1 MLLKNYNK
9 NEQDM
14 LHKLKLI
21 LADPAKSLWV
31 HPTLGAVFAVV
42 FSLIAKLGVYLF
54 SSHAVPNISVDTLS
68 DLLNIIASSM
78 LAVTTFSLSIMVSA
92 LASSSNSAT
101 PRARL
106 LIMADDTARIAIASF
121 IAAFIYSVIA
131 KIALSLEY
139 YGVQGRFILF
149 ISTILVLMYIIF
161 TLIRWVHTLSQLG
174 SLGDAI
180 QRIEKVAVSSLA
192 RYRAQP
198 NLGACHAAPTSVPI
212 FCVESPATAYICDID
227 LQRLNQIAAEQQLH
241 IHLAA
246 RPGKFVALAQSI
258 LEIYSSR
265 DLAPD
270 LRQELQQQL
279 STCLLIEHN
288 RRYEQDPRLG
298 LLVMSEVGQRAMSAS
313 INDPAT
319 AISVLNALTRVIIDT
334 KAWAETLPEFEHL
347 SIVPMDEE
355 AWIESIFAPIARDSV
370 NNLEINQRL
379 LKCLALIAQYAPER
393 SLQQAARQQAQQ
405 VLQRALLHLTQ
416 ALDQQ
421 RLQQCFDAAFKKIP

>member
-1 MLLKNYNK
+1 
-9 NEQDM
+9 M
-14 LHKLKLI
+14 LHKIKLI
-21 LADPAKSLWV
+21 LANPAKSLWV

-54 SSHAVPNISVDTLS
+54 ASDAVPNISVDTLS

-106 LIMADDTARIAIASF
+106 LIMADGTARIAIASF

-180 QRIEKVAVSSLA
+180 QRIEDVATSSLA

-198 NLGACHAAPTSVPI
+198 NLGAIHAGPTRQADFEVL
-212 FCVESPATAYICDID
+212 SPVTAYICDID
-227 LQRLNQIAAEQQLH
+227 LQTLNHIAAEQQLH
-241 IHLAA
+241 VHIAA
-246 RPGKFVALAQSI
+246 RPGKFVALQQTILQVYRVNPLDQDSI
-258 LEIYSSR
+258 HK
-265 DLAPD
+265 
-270 LRQELQQQL
+270 LQQQL
-279 STCLLIEHN
+279 MACVLLEQN

-319 AISVLNALTRVIIDT
+319 AISVLNALTRVILDT
-334 KAWAETLPEFEHL
+334 QALQEELPEFEHL
-347 SIVPMDEE
+347 SNVPLDEAE
-355 AWIESIFAPIARDSV
+355 WIDSIFAPIARDSV

-379 LKCLALIAQYAPER
+379 IKCLALIAQYAPEVG
-393 SLQQAARQQAQQ
+393 LQQAAAVQAQEI
-405 VLQRALLHLTQ
+405 LERALAHLSLK
-416 ALDQQ
+416 LDQQ
-421 RLQQCFDAAFKKIP
+421 RLQQCFDEAFQKIP

>member
-1 MLLKNYNK
+1 
-9 NEQDM
+9 M
-14 LHKLKLI
+14 LHKMKLL
-21 LADPAKSLWV
+21 LADPAKSLWI

-54 SSHAVPNISVDTLS
+54 SSDAIPNISVDTLS

-180 QRIEKVAVSSLA
+180 QRIENVAINSLA
-192 RYRAQP
+192 CYRTQP
-198 NLGACHAAPTSVPI
+198 NLGASHKCPTGLPSFSVL
-212 FCVESPATAYICDID
+212 SPATAYICNID
-227 LQRLNQIAAEQQLH
+227 LQALNHIAAEHKIHVH
-241 IHLAA
+241 IVA
-246 RPGKFVALAQSI
+246 RPGKFVALEHSI
-258 LEIYSSR
+258 LDVYSTQVLS
-265 DLAPD
+265 LE
-270 LRQELQQQL
+270 LIEQLQQQL
-279 STCLLIEHN
+279 GACVLIENN

-334 KAWAETLPEFEHL
+334 KPLDEALPEFEHL
-347 SIVPMDEE
+347 SIVPMDE
-355 AWIESIFAPIARDSV
+355 ATWIESVFAPIARDSV
-370 NNLEINQRL
+370 TNLEINQRL
-379 LKCLALIAQYAPER
+379 LKCLGLIAQCAPET
-393 SLQQAARQQAQQ
+393 SLQKAAQVQAQQ
-405 VLQRALLHLTQ
+405 LLQRALPNFND
-416 ALDQQ
+416 LDQR
-421 RLQQCFDAAFKKIP
+421 RLEQCFQAAFKNIP

>member
-1 MLLKNYNK
+1 
-9 NEQDM
+9 M
-14 LHKLKLI
+14 LHKMKLI
-21 LADPAKSLWV
+21 LADPAKSLWI

-42 FSLIAKLGVYLF
+42 FSLVAKLGVYLF
-54 SSHAVPNISVDTLS
+54 SSDAVPNISVDTLS

-180 QRIEKVAVSSLA
+180 QRIEKVAVISLA

-198 NLGACHAAPTSVPI
+198 NLGASHLQPTASPTFSVP
-212 FCVESPATAYICDID
+212 SPATAYICDID
-227 LQRLNQIAAEQQLH
+227 LQALNQLATEHQLH
-241 IHLAA
+241 VHIAA
-246 RPGKFVALAQSI
+246 RPGKFIALKQTI
-258 LEIYSSR
+258 LEIYSTKTFDENR
-265 DLAPD
+265 V
-270 LRQELQQQL
+270 QELQQQL
-279 STCLLIEHN
+279 AACILIESN

-319 AISVLNALTRVIIDT
+319 AISVLNALTRVLIDT
-334 KAWAETLPEFEHL
+334 QAAEEDIQEFEHL
-347 SIVPMDEE
+347 SIVPMDEQ

-379 LKCLALIAQYAPER
+379 LKCLGLIAQLAPEAA
-393 SLQQAARQQAQQ
+393 LQQAARAQAQQ
-405 VLQRALLHLTQ
+405 VLQRTLSHLTQ
-416 ALDQQ
+416 ELDQQ
-421 RLQQCFDAAFKKIP
+421 QLQQCFDAAFKAIP

>member
-1 MLLKNYNK
+1 MWHRLKI
-9 NEQDM
+9 
-14 LHKLKLI
+14 I
-21 LADPAKSLWV
+21 LADPAKSLWI

-54 SSHAVPNISVDTLS
+54 SNDAVPNISVETLS

-149 ISTILVLMYIIF
+149 VSTILVLMYIIF

-180 QRIEKVAVSSLA
+180 QRIEKVASTSLA

-198 NLGACHAAPTSVPI
+198 NLGACHTQPTGKPRFHVL
-212 FCVESPATAYICDID
+212 SPATAYICDID
-227 LQRLNQIAAEQQLH
+227 LHALNQLAAEHELH
-241 IHLAA
+241 IHIAA
-246 RPGKFVALAQSI
+246 RPGKFVALAQSV
-258 LEIYSSR
+258 LEVYSQAPLEQQAIATLQAQL
-265 DLAPD
+265 LA
-270 LRQELQQQL
+270 
-279 STCLLIEHN
+279 CILIEQN

-334 KAWAETLPEFEHL
+334 QALETEVLEFEHL
-347 SIVPMDEE
+347 SIVDMDE
-355 AWIESIFAPIARDSV
+355 ASWVESAFAPIARDSV
-370 NNLEINQRL
+370 ANLEINQRL
-379 LKCLALIAQYAPER
+379 LKCLALIAQYAPEQPI
-393 SLQQAARQQAQQ
+393 QQAAEAQAQQ
-405 VLQRALLHLTQ
+405 VLQRALLHLTEP
-416 ALDQQ
+416 LDQQ
-421 RLQQCFDAAFKKIP
+421 RLAQCFTEAFKKSPV